1 MLATEASEAVET
13 VSAASVEPIYA
24 RFGIRSTAF
33 CNFISP
39 SLQEIENEL
48 EFGGFPTGEM
58 TFICENRAFWR
69 ETGRFYRPDGPDS
82 GRIIF
87 TNPR

>member
-39 SLQEIENEL
+39 IFQIVENT
-48 EFGGFPTGEM
+48 GNIDRFPTGKM
-58 TFICENRAFWR
+58 AFKRENRMIWA
-69 ETGRFYRPDGPDS
+69 ES
-82 GRIIF
+82 G
-87 TNPR
+87 